1 MNVSEFLARFSCVVL
16 SVTTRKTAKNMTS
29 IFMTQAT
36 LYSLAFCGVGL
47 LFIALSLPLIQE
59 RVPPNSFY
67 GFRTAKSLSNSKIWY
82 AINRISGIDLL
93 IAGALISLGSLAML
107 FLGQALK
114 PQQVALALLLLM
126 VFTLSGAALHGYIVL
141 RRM

>member
-1 MNVSEFLARFSCVVL
+1 
-16 SVTTRKTAKNMTS
+16 
-29 IFMTQAT
+29 MTQAA

-47 LFIALSLPLIQE
+47 LFIALSIPLIQE

-67 GFRTAKSLSNSKIWY
+67 GFRTAKSLSDPKVWY
-82 AINRISGIDLL
+82 AINRMSGIDLL
-93 IAGALISLGSLAML
+93 IAGALISLGSVAML
-107 FLGQALK
+107 FLGQDLQ
-114 PQQVALALLLLM
+114 PQQVALSLLLLM

>member
-1 MNVSEFLARFSCVVL
+1 MNM
-16 SVTTRKTAKNMTS
+16 N
-29 IFMTQAT
+29 QAA

-47 LFIALSLPLIQE
+47 LFIALSIPLIQE

-67 GFRTAKSLSNSKIWY
+67 GFRTAKSFSDSKIWY
-82 AINRISGIDLL
+82 EINRLSGIDLL
-93 IAGALISLGSLAML
+93 IAGALISLGSVAML
-107 FLGQALK
+107 FLGRGLQ

>member
-1 MNVSEFLARFSCVVL
+1 MN
-16 SVTTRKTAKNMTS
+16 
-29 IFMTQAT
+29 QAA

-47 LFIALSLPLIQE
+47 LFIALSIPLIQG
-59 RVPPNSFY
+59 RVPPNAFY
-67 GFRTAKSLSNSKIWY
+67 GFRTAKSLSDSKIWY
-82 AINRISGIDLL
+82 EINRLSGIDLF
-93 IAGALISLGSLAML
+93 IAGALISLGSVAML
-107 FLGQALK
+107 FLGQGLQ